1 MTDGARRRARATI
14 RAVAQ
19 MAQVSIGTASNVLNN
34 PELVA
39 PSTRARVI
47 DTIRGPG
54 SCAARLHTSCVSARA
69 APWAS
74 CYWTSPTR
82 SSRNWSAAPSMCCET
97 RATRLW
103 SARVTSPVSVSAAT
117 CGCSR
122 STGSTAY

>member
-47 DTIRGPG
+47 EAIRGPG
-54 SCAARLHTSCVSARA
+54 SCAARPHTSCVSARA
-69 APWAS
+69 AP
-74 CYWTSPTR
+74 
-82 SSRNWSAAPSMCCET
+82 
-97 RATRLW
+97 
-103 SARVTSPVSVSAAT
+103 
-117 CGCSR
+117 
-122 STGSTAY
+122 